1 VNFPQHVDT
10 LRLDEIQRKGCLVAA
25 SFKCG
30 MEYKRDA
37 VELVRAA
44 TGVACW
50 WGNPLPGG
58 DG

>member
-1 VNFPQHVDT
+1 VSFPQHVDT

-25 SFKCG
+25 SFKYG
-30 MEYKRDA
+30 TEYKRDA

-50 WGNPLPGG
+50 SGNPLPGG

>member
-1 VNFPQHVDT
+1 VDT
-10 LRLDEIQRKGCLVAA
+10 LRLDEIQRKRCLVAA

-44 TGVACW
+44 TGPACW
-50 WGNPLPGG
+50 WGTPLPGG